1 MTKKELTHFR
11 EQLFNAG
18 QRFKGHVTNL
28 QNAALRQT
36 GGEASGNLSN
46 APMHL
51 ADLGSDTFEQELS
64 LSLLENE
71 DQQLQEVS
79 EALERIDNG
88 TYGRCE
94 ECSEAI
100 TIERLTAMPWA
111 RLCITCARAEEGALL
126 NGKF

>member
-1 MTKKELTHFR
+1 MTKKELSHFQKELINLGKR
-11 EQLFNAG
+11 L
-18 QRFKGHVTNL
+18 KGHVSNL
-28 QNAALRQT
+28 QDAALRQT

-79 EALERIDNG
+79 NALARLEAG
-88 TYGRCE
+88 SYGRCE
-94 ECSEAI
+94 ECGK
-100 TIERLTAMPWA
+100 TIALARLSAMPWA
-111 RLCITCARAEEGALL
+111 RQCIECARAEQAAMA
-126 NGKF
+126 NGNL